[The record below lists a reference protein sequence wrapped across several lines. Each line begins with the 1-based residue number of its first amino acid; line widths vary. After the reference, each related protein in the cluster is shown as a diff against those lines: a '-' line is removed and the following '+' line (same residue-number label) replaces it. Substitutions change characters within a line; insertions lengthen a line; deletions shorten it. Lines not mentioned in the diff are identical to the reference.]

1 MKESRHSNSRELSEQ
16 QQLLLMSLHDGECG
30 VFSRWRAN
38 RLVSQSPKAAEFIAT
53 LDAISEGI
61 DSSVAGEVPQ
71 LAGSLWEGIS
81 RRIEQEERA
90 ALFLGER
97 RVRSAEPRVNRRI
110 LAPLGWSVAGGLVAA
125 SFTVL
130 FLGDIQPSDRLP
142 QNGAGE
148 KLAHQRAADSFKLSS
163 QANDLPRIIEP
174 DHGAITGASLAS
186 SNSFARGN
194 RSGAGHQQRVDVDW
208 VQSDGSVRFFSDPSQ
223 RSTMIWVKKRSPAV
237 RFYTPPTPLSRT
249 SFDGAPQLIE
259 KPVPE
264 SFAVSNR

>member
-1 MKESRHSNSRELSEQ
+1 MSRLHYARKRLQQLLKDVWRGAPANEGDGRCEYGEKLSRLIEGIRGIMKESRHSNSRELSEQ

-110 LAPLGWSVAGGLVAA
+110 LAPLGWSVAGDSLPLVLRCCFSAT
-125 SFTVL
+125 F
-130 FLGDIQPSDRLP
+130 
-142 QNGAGE
+142 N
-148 KLAHQRAADSFKLSS
+148 
-163 QANDLPRIIEP
+163 PRIVR
-174 DHGAITGASLAS
+174 HRMVLARS
-186 SNSFARGN
+186 WHTRGLLI
-194 RSGAGHQQRVDVDW
+194 H
-208 VQSDGSVRFFSDPSQ
+208 
-223 RSTMIWVKKRSPAV
+223 
-237 RFYTPPTPLSRT
+237 LS
-249 SFDGAPQLIE
+249 
-259 KPVPE
+259 
-264 SFAVSNR
+264 